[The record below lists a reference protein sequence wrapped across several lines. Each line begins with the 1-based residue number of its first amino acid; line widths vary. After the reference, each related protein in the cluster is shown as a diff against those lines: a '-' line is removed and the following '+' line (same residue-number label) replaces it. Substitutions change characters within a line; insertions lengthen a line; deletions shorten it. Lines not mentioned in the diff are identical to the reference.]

1 MKISTNYA
9 GNYNP
14 YKINNSKTQI
24 TKTDKVKD
32 IKHVTEINQSEK
44 AFFKSVYPN
53 NEAEINNYHFYEPSG
68 KLSGVS
74 LGSLFDKRG

>member
-14 YKINNSKTQI
+14 YKINNNKNQIKKTNM
-24 TKTDKVKD
+24 VKEL
-32 IKHVTEINQSEK
+32 KSVTEINQSEK
-44 AFFKSVYPN
+44 AFFKNLYPE
-53 NEAEINNYHFYEPSG
+53 NEKEINNYHFYEPSG